1 MSESAQKRA
10 TVYFD
15 AFLHRA
21 LRLKAAETD
30 RSISDLVNEA
40 VKHSLAEDADDIAA
54 FGDQTRQF
62 FDEMVTKDCVSRAR
76 FDLRRDGR
84 SLPLEVSGFHMQ
96 DSSGDDLVVC
106 VADRHQS
113 TESLEK

>member
-40 VKHSLAEDADDIAA
+40 VKHSLAEDADDITA
-54 FGDQTRQF
+54 FEAREKEPDYSF
-62 FDEMVTKDCVSRAR
+62 EDVVKD
-76 FDLRRDGR
+76 LKRRG
-84 SLPLEVSGFHMQ
+84 
-96 DSSGDDLVVC
+96 
-106 VADRHQS
+106 
-113 TESLEK
+113 KI